1 MRIIIEFDPGET
13 PASVRPRFSP
23 AQTPLDAA
31 GTAISSYPAA
41 PGYPTVSTV
50 SLGMSSTE
58 SLRMAAMLGAQD
70 GGPAPAAPMT
80 ATAAVPPPPFPI
92 SEPSAPSAAPG
103 DLSAGAAPGTTEGM
117 PIYEAGPR
125 EEE

>member
-31 GTAISSYPAA
+31 GTAVPSYPAVS
-41 PGYPTVSTV
+41 GYPTVSTV

-58 SLRMAAMLGAQD
+58 SLRMAATLGAQD

-80 ATAAVPPPPFPI
+80 TTAAAPPLPFPMN
-92 SEPSAPSAAPG
+92 EAAAAPVALG
-103 DLSAGAAPGTTEGM
+103 DMSAGAAPGATEGM
-117 PIYEAGPR
+117 PIYEAGPQ